1 MDDEPA
7 ADTVDF
13 LAGVAG
19 SFAAGARV
27 AGYRVEKQ
35 LGQGGMAVVYLARDE
50 RLDRMVAL
58 KVLAPVLASDEE
70 FRRRFIRESRAAAAV
85 DDPHIIP
92 VFEAG
97 ETDGL
102 LYIAMRYVPGRDVL
116 TIMNDDGPLPPRR
129 AAAIISQVASA
140 LDAAHTAGLVHRDVK
155 PANMLVDVR
164 PGRPDHVYL
173 SDFGLSKKTFT
184 TSAGL
189 TGKGQFLGTPDYTS
203 PEQIQGEPPDGRA
216 DQYGLAC
223 AAFELL
229 TGAPPFRREEATAV
243 MYAHLSEPPPSA
255 ASRRTDLPAV
265 VDQVLARALAK
276 APADRY
282 PSCQT
287 FAEALLQA
295 LGTGQHQVSLQT
307 TEDPA
312 PGRPPNQTAWVATQ
326 GTGQQ
331 RMPAAD
337 AAEDAVSPLSGEAG
351 IPTRD
356 VDVPA
361 PPPADDA
368 DGSVPARARSTQRGS
383 SQKSHE
389 AGRNNQ
395 ARAARLITDAE
406 RIARSITSESSKAKV
421 LAEVA
426 AALAATDPDRAERIA
441 RSITSESPKA
451 KVLAEVAAASAATD
465 PDRAARLMAD
475 ADHIARSITDKSE
488 KATALAE
495 VAAALAATDPD
506 RAERIARSITS
517 ESPKAKVLAEV
528 AAASA
533 ATDPDRAARLM
544 ADADHIARSITD
556 KSEKATALAEVAAA
570 LAATDPDRA
579 ERIAR
584 SITNEY
590 FKAKVLVEVAAALAA
605 TDPDRAEHTARSIV
619 GEPYEVSALAILAKA
634 LAATDPPRA
643 HLPGN
648 PMMRVWRVRAI
659 VAAIIIVVFSIL
671 VSWQLGLTVAIISVI
686 ADVIYR
692 SRKGY
697 SGRGT
702 ARLTGAKRAA
712 RLIDDAERNA
722 QSITNKYWKASALA
736 EVVAA
741 LAVTDPDRAERI
753 ARSITS
759 ESSKA
764 NALAEVAAALAVT
777 DPDRAERIARS
788 ITDEFWKARAL
799 VMAAEA

>member
-1 MDDEPA
+1 
-7 ADTVDF
+7 
-13 LAGVAG
+13 
-19 SFAAGARV
+19 
-27 AGYRVEKQ
+27 
-35 LGQGGMAVVYLARDE
+35 MAVVYLARDE
-50 RLDRMVAL
+50 RLDRLVAL
-58 KVLAPVLASDEE
+58 KVLAPALASDEA

-102 LYIAMRYVPGRDVL
+102 LYIAMRYVPARDVL
-116 TIMNDDGPLPPRR
+116 TIMKDDGPLPPGR
-129 AAAIISQVASA
+129 AAAVISQVASA
-140 LDAAHTAGLVHRDVK
+140 LDAAHAAGLVHRDVK

-164 PGRPDHVYL
+164 PGQPDHVYL
-173 SDFGLSKKTFT
+173 SDFGLSKKTLT
-184 TSAGL
+184 TSVGL
-189 TGKGQFLGTPDYTS
+189 TGKGHFLGTPDYTS
-203 PEQIQGEPPDGRA
+203 PEQIQGKPPDGRA

-255 ASRRTDLPAV
+255 ISRRADLPAA

-282 PSCQT
+282 PSCQG
-287 FAEALLQA
+287 FADALLQA
-295 LGTGQHQVSLQT
+295 LGTAPHQLSLQT
-307 TEDPA
+307 TEDPI
-312 PGRPPNQTAWVATQ
+312 PDHPPTQADWVGTQ

-337 AAEDAVSPLSGEAG
+337 AAEGTVSPPLGEAG
-351 IPTRD
+351 MPTRD
-356 VDVPA
+356 ADVPT
-361 PPPADDA
+361 PPADDA
-368 DGSVPARARSTQRGS
+368 DGSVPVRARSTQRVS
-383 SQKSHE
+383 SQRGHE
-389 AGRNNQ
+389 AARNDR
-395 ARAARLITDAE
+395 ARAARLITDAERIARSITSESSKATALAEVATALAATDPDRAE

-426 AALAATDPDRAERIA
+426 AALAATDPDRATRLMADAGHIA
-441 RSITSESPKA
+441 RSITSES
-451 KVLAEVAAASAATD
+451 S
-465 PDRAARLMAD
+465 
-475 ADHIARSITDKSE
+475 

-495 VAAALAATDPD
+495 VATALAATDPD

-517 ESPKAKVLAEV
+517 ESSKAKVLAEV
-528 AAASA
+528 AAALA
-533 ATDPDRAARLM
+533 ATDPDRATRLM
-544 ADADHIARSITD
+544 ADAGHIARSITD
-556 KSEKATALAEVAAA
+556 KSEKATALAEVATA

-590 FKAKVLVEVAAALAA
+590 FKAKVLAEVAAALAA

-619 GEPYEVSALAILAKA
+619 GESYEVSALANLAKA

-643 HLPGN
+643 HLSGN
-648 PMMRVWRVRAI
+648 PRMRVWRLRAM
-659 VAAIIIVVFSIL
+659 VAAIVMVAFSIL
-671 VSWQLGLTVAIISVI
+671 VSWQVGLTLAMIVVI
-686 ADVIYR
+686 ADIIYR
-692 SRKGY
+692 SRRGY
-697 SGRGT
+697 SGQGT
-702 ARLTGAKRAA
+702 ARLTGAQRAA
-712 RLIDDAERNA
+712 RLIGDAERIA

-736 EVVAA
+736 EVATA
-741 LAVTDPDRAERI
+741 LATTDPDRAEHI

-764 NALAEVAAALAVT
+764 TALAEVATALAAT
-777 DPDRAERIARS
+777 DPDRAERTARS

-799 VMAAEA
+799 VMIAEA

>member
-116 TIMNDDGPLPPRR
+116 TIMNDDGPLPPGR

-140 LDAAHTAGLVHRDVK
+140 LDAAHAAGLVHRDVK

-173 SDFGLSKKTFT
+173 SDFGLSKKTLT

-203 PEQIQGEPPDGRA
+203 PEQIQGKPPDGRA

-229 TGAPPFRREEATAV
+229 TGVPPFRREEATAV

-255 ASRRTDLPAV
+255 VSRRTDLPAV

-282 PSCQT
+282 PSCQR
-287 FAEALLQA
+287 FADALLQA

-307 TEDPA
+307 TEDPV
-312 PGRPPNQTAWVATQ
+312 PGHPPNPTDWVGTR

-337 AAEDAVSPLSGEAG
+337 AAEDTVSPLSGEAG
-351 IPTRD
+351 MPTRD
-356 VDVPA
+356 VDVPT
-361 PPPADDA
+361 PPADDA
-368 DGSVPARARSTQRGS
+368 DGSVPVRARSTQRGS
-383 SQKSHE
+383 SQKGHE
-389 AGRNNQ
+389 AARNNR

-441 RSITSESPKA
+441 RSITSESSKA
-451 KVLAEVAAASAATD
+451 KVLAEVAAALAATD
-465 PDRAARLMAD
+465 PDRATRLMAD

-495 VAAALAATDPD
+495 VATALAATDPD

-517 ESPKAKVLAEV
+517 ESRRPRRSPRSRRRWQPPTRTAPPGSWPTRITSPGPSPTSPRRPPRSRRSRRRWQPPTRTARNASPGPSPMSTSRPRCSPRSRRRWQPPTRTARNTLPGPSSASPMKSARLPTSRRHWQPPTRPAPTCPATRGCGSGVCGPWSRSSSCGVLDPGLL
-528 AAASA
+528 AARAHPRDDLRHRRHHLPIEERLFRAGDGTADRRSA
-533 ATDPDRAARLM
+533 RRAAHRRRGTHCPVHHQQVLEGQR
-544 ADADHIARSITD
+544 ARRGRRGAGSHRPGPRRTHRP
-556 KSEKATALAEVAAA
+556 VHHQ
-570 LAATDPDRA
+570 R
-579 ERIAR
+579 
-584 SITNEY
+584 
-590 FKAKVLVEVAAALAA
+590 VL
-605 TDPDRAEHTARSIV
+605 
-619 GEPYEVSALAILAKA
+619 
-634 LAATDPPRA
+634 
-643 HLPGN
+643 
-648 PMMRVWRVRAI
+648 
-659 VAAIIIVVFSIL
+659 
-671 VSWQLGLTVAIISVI
+671 
-686 ADVIYR
+686 
-692 SRKGY
+692 KGY
-697 SGRGT
+697 RARRGRG
-702 ARLTGAKRAA
+702 GAGSHRPGPRRTHRPVHHRRVLESKGTS
-712 RLIDDAERNA
+712 DDR
-722 QSITNKYWKASALA
+722 
-736 EVVAA
+736 
-741 LAVTDPDRAERI
+741 
-753 ARSITS
+753 
-759 ESSKA
+759 
-764 NALAEVAAALAVT
+764 
-777 DPDRAERIARS
+777 
-788 ITDEFWKARAL
+788 
-799 VMAAEA
+799 

>member
-7 ADTVDF
+7 ANTAGF
-13 LAGVAG
+13 PFGVAG

-35 LGQGGMAVVYLARDE
+35 LGQGGMAVVYLAHDE
-50 RLDRMVAL
+50 RLDRLVAL
-58 KVLAPVLASDEE
+58 KVLAPALASDEA

-102 LYIAMRYVPGRDVL
+102 LYMAMRYVPARDVL
-116 TIMNDDGPLPPRR
+116 TIMNDDPPLPPGR
-129 AAAIISQVASA
+129 AVAVISQVASA
-140 LDAAHTAGLVHRDVK
+140 LDAAHAAGLVHRDVK

-164 PGRPDHVYL
+164 PGRLDHVYL
-173 SDFGLSKKTFT
+173 SDFGLSKKTLT
-184 TSAGL
+184 TSVGL
-189 TGKGQFLGTPDYTS
+189 TGKGQFLGTPDYAS
-203 PEQIQGEPPDGRA
+203 PEQIQGKPPDGRA

-255 ASRRTDLPAV
+255 VSRRADLPPA

-282 PSCQT
+282 PSCQA
-287 FAEALLQA
+287 FADALLQE
-295 LGTGQHQVSLQT
+295 LGTAPRQFSLQA
-307 TEDPA
+307 TEGPIPDHPST
-312 PGRPPNQTAWVATQ
+312 QTDWVDVQ
-326 GTGQQ
+326 DTGQQ
-331 RMPAAD
+331 RMAATD
-337 AAEDAVSPLSGEAG
+337 AAEDIESPPLGEASM
-351 IPTRD
+351 PTRD
-356 VDVPA
+356 ADVPA
-361 PPPADDA
+361 TPADDT
-368 DGSVPARARSTQRGS
+368 DGSVPVRAHSTQRGP
-383 SQKSHE
+383 SQEGHE
-389 AGRNNQ
+389 AARNDR

-406 RIARSITSESSKAKV
+406 RIARSITSVSEKATA

-426 AALAATDPDRAERIA
+426 KALAATDPDRAERIA
-441 RSITSESPKA
+441 RSITSESSKA
-451 KVLAEVAAASAATD
+451 KVLAEGAAALAATD

-475 ADHIARSITDKSE
+475 AERIARSITDKSE

-517 ESPKAKVLAEV
+517 ESSKAKVLAEG
-528 AAASA
+528 AAALA

-590 FKAKVLVEVAAALAA
+590 FKAKVLAEVAATLAA

-619 GEPYEVSALAILAKA
+619 GDPYEVRALASLAKA
-634 LAATDPPRA
+634 LAATNPSRT
-643 HLPGN
+643 HLSRIP
-648 PMMRVWRVRAI
+648 RVWRLRAMVVAI
-659 VAAIIIVVFSIL
+659 VMMVFWYL
-671 VSWQLGLTVAIISVI
+671 VSWKLGLTLATIFVI
-686 ADVIYR
+686 ADIIYR
-692 SRKGY
+692 SRRGY
-697 SGRGT
+697 SGRT
-702 ARLTGAKRAA
+702 ARLTGAQRAA
-712 RLIDDAERNA
+712 RLIRDAERIA
-722 QSITNKYWKASALA
+722 ESITNKYWKASALA
-736 EVVAA
+736 EIAAA
-741 LAVTDPDRAERI
+741 LAATDPDRAEHI

-764 NALAEVAAALAVT
+764 TALAEVAKALAAT
-777 DPDRAERIARS
+777 DPDRAERTARS

-799 VMAAEA
+799 VMIAET

>member
-1 MDDEPA
+1 
-7 ADTVDF
+7 
-13 LAGVAG
+13 
-19 SFAAGARV
+19 
-27 AGYRVEKQ
+27 
-35 LGQGGMAVVYLARDE
+35 
-50 RLDRMVAL
+50 
-58 KVLAPVLASDEE
+58 
-70 FRRRFIRESRAAAAV
+70 
-85 DDPHIIP
+85 
-92 VFEAG
+92 
-97 ETDGL
+97 
-102 LYIAMRYVPGRDVL
+102 
-116 TIMNDDGPLPPRR
+116 
-129 AAAIISQVASA
+129 
-140 LDAAHTAGLVHRDVK
+140 
-155 PANMLVDVR
+155 
-164 PGRPDHVYL
+164 
-173 SDFGLSKKTFT
+173 
-184 TSAGL
+184 
-189 TGKGQFLGTPDYTS
+189 
-203 PEQIQGEPPDGRA
+203 
-216 DQYGLAC
+216 
-223 AAFELL
+223 
-229 TGAPPFRREEATAV
+229 
-243 MYAHLSEPPPSA
+243 
-255 ASRRTDLPAV
+255 V

-326 GTGQQ
+326 STGQQ
-331 RMPAAD
+331 RMPTAD

-383 SQKSHE
+383 SQKGHE

-506 RAERIARSITS
+506 RAA
-517 ESPKAKVLAEV
+517 
-528 AAASA
+528 
-533 ATDPDRAARLM
+533 
-544 ADADHIARSITD
+544 
-556 KSEKATALAEVAAA
+556 
-570 LAATDPDRA
+570 
-579 ERIAR
+579 RIAR

-590 FKAKVLVEVAAALAA
+590 FKAKVLAEVAAALAA

-634 LAATDPPRA
+634 LAATDRPRA

>member
-1 MDDEPA
+1 VDDEPA

-116 TIMNDDGPLPPRR
+116 TIMNDDGPLPPGR

-243 MYAHLSEPPPSA
+243 MYAHLSESPPSA

-282 PSCQT
+282 PSCQR

-295 LGTGQHQVSLQT
+295 LGTGPHQVSLQT
-307 TEDPA
+307 TEDPV

-361 PPPADDA
+361 PPPADD
-368 DGSVPARARSTQRGS
+368 GSVPARARSTQRGS
-383 SQKSHE
+383 SQEGHE

-506 RAERIARSITS
+506 RAERIARSIT
-517 ESPKAKVLAEV
+517 
-528 AAASA
+528 
-533 ATDPDRAARLM
+533 
-544 ADADHIARSITD
+544 
-556 KSEKATALAEVAAA
+556 
-570 LAATDPDRA
+570 
-579 ERIAR
+579 
-584 SITNEY
+584 NEY
-590 FKAKVLVEVAAALAA
+590 FKAKVLAEVAAALAA

-659 VAAIIIVVFSIL
+659 VAAIIIVAFSIL
-671 VSWQLGLTVAIISVI
+671 VSWQLGLTLAIISVI
-686 ADVIYR
+686 ADIIYR

-741 LAVTDPDRAERI
+741 LAATDPDRAEHI

>member
-7 ADTVDF
+7 ANTVDF

-50 RLDRMVAL
+50 RLDRLVAL
-58 KVLAPVLASDEE
+58 KVLAPALASDEA

-102 LYIAMRYVPGRDVL
+102 LYIAMRYVPAGDVL
-116 TIMNDDGPLPPRR
+116 TIMDDDGPLPPGR
-129 AAAIISQVASA
+129 AAAVISQVASA
-140 LDAAHTAGLVHRDVK
+140 LDAAHAAGLVHRDVK

-173 SDFGLSKKTFT
+173 SDFGLSKKTFA
-184 TSAGL
+184 TSVGL

-203 PEQIQGEPPDGRA
+203 PEQIQGKPPDGRT

-229 TGAPPFRREEATAV
+229 TGAPPFRREEATAA

-255 ASRRTDLPAV
+255 VSRRADLPAA

-282 PSCQT
+282 PSCQG
-287 FAEALLQA
+287 FADALLRA
-295 LGTGQHQVSLQT
+295 LGTGSYEFSLQA
-307 TEDPA
+307 TEDPI
-312 PGRPPNQTAWVATQ
+312 PDHTPTQTDWVGTQ
-326 GTGQQ
+326 DAGQE
-331 RMPAAD
+331 RLPAAD
-337 AAEDAVSPLSGEAG
+337 AAEDIVSPPPGEAG
-351 IPTRD
+351 MPTRD
-356 VDVPA
+356 ADVPA
-361 PPPADDA
+361 PLADDT
-368 DGSVPARARSTQRGS
+368 DGPAPVRALSTQRRS
-383 SQKSHE
+383 SQKGHE
-389 AGRNNQ
+389 AARNDR

-441 RSITSESPKA
+441 RSITSESSKA
-451 KVLAEVAAASAATD
+451 KVLAEVAAALAATD
-465 PDRAARLMAD
+465 PDRATRLMAE

-517 ESPKAKVLAEV
+517 ESSKAKVLAEV
-528 AAASA
+528 AAALA
-533 ATDPDRAARLM
+533 ATDPDRATRLM
-544 ADADHIARSITD
+544 AEADHIARSITD

-590 FKAKVLVEVAAALAA
+590 FKAKVLAEVAAALAA
-605 TDPDRAEHTARSIV
+605 TDPDRAEHTARFIV
-619 GEPYEVSALAILAKA
+619 GESYEVSALANLAKA

-643 HLPGN
+643 HLSGN
-648 PMMRVWRVRAI
+648 PMLRVWRLRAM
-659 VAAIIIVVFSIL
+659 VAAIVIVAFSIL
-671 VSWQLGLTVAIISVI
+671 VSWQFGLTLAVIVVI
-686 ADVIYR
+686 ADIIYR
-692 SRKGY
+692 SRRGH

-702 ARLTGAKRAA
+702 ARLTGAQRAA
-712 RLIDDAERNA
+712 RLIGDAERIA

-736 EVVAA
+736 EVAAA
-741 LAVTDPDRAERI
+741 LAATDPDRAERI
-753 ARSITS
+753 ARSITDKS
-759 ESSKA
+759 EKA
-764 NALAEVAAALAVT
+764 TALAEVAAALAAT
-777 DPDRAERIARS
+777 DPDRAEHIARS

-799 VMAAEA
+799 VMIAEA

>member
-1 MDDEPA
+1 
-7 ADTVDF
+7 
-13 LAGVAG
+13 
-19 SFAAGARV
+19 
-27 AGYRVEKQ
+27 VEKQ
-35 LGQGGMAVVYLARDE
+35 LGQGGMAVVYLAHDE
-50 RLDRMVAL
+50 RLDRLVAL
-58 KVLAPVLASDEE
+58 KVLAPALASDEA

-116 TIMNDDGPLPPRR
+116 TIMNDDGPLPPGR

-326 GTGQQ
+326 STGQQ
-331 RMPAAD
+331 RMPTAD

-383 SQKSHE
+383 SQKGHE

-506 RAERIARSITS
+506 RAERIARSIT
-517 ESPKAKVLAEV
+517 
-528 AAASA
+528 
-533 ATDPDRAARLM
+533 
-544 ADADHIARSITD
+544 
-556 KSEKATALAEVAAA
+556 
-570 LAATDPDRA
+570 
-579 ERIAR
+579 
-584 SITNEY
+584 NEY
-590 FKAKVLVEVAAALAA
+590 FKAKVLAEVAAALAA

>member
-1 MDDEPA
+1 
-7 ADTVDF
+7 
-13 LAGVAG
+13 
-19 SFAAGARV
+19 
-27 AGYRVEKQ
+27 VEKQ

-116 TIMNDDGPLPPRR
+116 TIMNDDGPLPPGR

-326 GTGQQ
+326 STGQQ
-331 RMPAAD
+331 RMPTAD

-383 SQKSHE
+383 SQKGHE

-506 RAERIARSITS
+506 RAERIARSIT
-517 ESPKAKVLAEV
+517 
-528 AAASA
+528 
-533 ATDPDRAARLM
+533 
-544 ADADHIARSITD
+544 
-556 KSEKATALAEVAAA
+556 
-570 LAATDPDRA
+570 
-579 ERIAR
+579 
-584 SITNEY
+584 NEY
-590 FKAKVLVEVAAALAA
+590 FKAKVLAEVAAALAA

-634 LAATDPPRA
+634 LAATDRPRA